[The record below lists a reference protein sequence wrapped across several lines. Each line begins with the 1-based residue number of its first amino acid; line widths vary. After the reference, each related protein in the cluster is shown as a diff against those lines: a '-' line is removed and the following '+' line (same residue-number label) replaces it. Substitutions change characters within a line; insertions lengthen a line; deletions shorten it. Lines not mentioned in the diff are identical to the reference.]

1 MWLGRRVSCCKYEVK
16 ARRKIIQVSKSTV
29 SPFQITRMRRNPETF
44 IIYLRMTAF
53 PQACARSANPRMRPI
68 ISDCCSYMCSAKVN
82 CSAIFLL
89 HIEPSQHETMYSNE
103 IFHRQRQQQ
112 HRQFIDI
119 SQLKNEMLRKWLRQT
134 IATAMAP
141 NKTTRQVGI
150 EGQTTQKMEGSRS
163 VLVGRYARFSLLLSK
178 HGNFQHWRL
187 QCFSPFR
194 RTNKNEYK
202 PQEMNLSL

>member
-1 MWLGRRVSCCKYEVK
+1 
-16 ARRKIIQVSKSTV
+16 
-29 SPFQITRMRRNPETF
+29 
-44 IIYLRMTAF
+44 
-53 PQACARSANPRMRPI
+53 
-68 ISDCCSYMCSAKVN
+68 MCSAKFN

-89 HIEPSQHETMYSNE
+89 HIEPSQNETMYSNE
-103 IFHRQRQQQ
+103 IFYRQRQQQ

-150 EGQTTQKMEGSRS
+150 EGQTTQKMEESRS

-178 HGNFQHWRL
+178 HGNFQHWRHFQKTLLCRAVLGL
-187 QCFSPFR
+187 QCFSPFP
-194 RTNKNEYK
+194 RTNKNESK